1 MAMNLNH
8 LAIFHAVAEEGSVTR
23 AAERLR
29 ISQPAVSKSLRDLE
43 RSLGMA
49 LFHRLSKGVALTEAG
64 EILRG
69 YARQIFELESQA
81 GRALSELHSLE
92 RGRLAIGAS
101 TTIGVYLLPEVCA
114 RFRAAFPGIEVHLE
128 IANTTQIQRR
138 LLRNELDLALTEG
151 FLAAPE
157 IQAEI
162 LGHDEIVCIAPPG
175 HALLRE
181 KSPPVARLL
190 REPLLWR
197 EAGSGT
203 RAVVEQALAEL
214 GLSAPALLSLGSTEA
229 IKRTVAAGT
238 GFAFVS
244 RLTVERELQSGTLAL
259 LSLADF
265 TVRRPLQRLR
275 VKGKYEGLAVRE
287 FLRMLRPL
295 VREKCGK
302 A

>member
-29 ISQPAVSKSLRDLE
+29 ISQPAVSKTLRDLE

-49 LFHRLSKGVALTEAG
+49 LFHRLSKGVELTEAG

-69 YARQIFELESQA
+69 YARQIFELESEA
-81 GRALSELHSLE
+81 GRALSELRSLE

-101 TTIGVYLLPEVCA
+101 TTIGVYLLPEICA
-114 RFRAAFPGIEVHLE
+114 RFRSTFPGIEVHLE
-128 IANTTQIQRR
+128 IANTAQIQRR
-138 LLRNELDLALTEG
+138 LLRNELDLSLTEG

-181 KSPPVARLL
+181 KNLPVARLL

-244 RLTVERELQSGTLAL
+244 RLTVESELQSGALAML
-259 LSLADF
+259 PLADF
-265 TVRRPLQRLR
+265 AVRRPLQRLR

-287 FLRMLRPL
+287 FLRMLRPF
-295 VREKCGK
+295 VREKCGQ
-302 A
+302 